1 MKAESCR
8 EWQESL
14 GAYALDNLPADE
26 RAGLQ
31 AHLEG
36 CAACRT
42 ELDSLT
48 SVAALLPLADPA
60 RFESTPAPD
69 PALGGAGRCR
79 DRVRAARGAGGAG
92 ASGLVSRSAPPSQ
105 PRRAV
110 LAILVLPG
118 GGESP
123 PEQHVT
129 FASLPSG
136 MEISA
141 NLIPHAF
148 GTEIHIVY
156 VQGAPSGALCRV
168 FVRARDGS
176 RLPGGVLPLPL
187 GRRFECRPQRR
198 PTISLARRRLASVLG
213 RSDVRRSRDRS
224 RAGGGPDPRNT
235 GGSQHDQAPAE
246 DRRVW
251 RSPPPHWSA
260 LVAAGC
266 VA

>member
-14 GAYALDNLPADE
+14 GAYALDNLLADE

-48 SVAALLPLADPA
+48 SVAALLPLADPD

-69 PALGGAGRCR
+69 PALAGRVVAAIGSER
-79 DRVRAARGAGGAG
+79 RVTRRRWRFRVGFSLGTAVAAAA
-92 ASGLVSRSAPPSQ
+92 
-105 PRRAV
+105 AV

-148 GTEIHIVY
+148 GTEIHMY

-176 RLPGGVLPLPL
+176 RLPAGSFRYRWGDDSNAVLSAALDLSRTAAL
-187 GRRFECRPQRR
+187 GIR
-198 PTISLARRRLASVLG
+198 VG
-213 RSDVRRSRDRS
+213 DR
-224 RAGGGPDPRNT
+224 T
-235 GGSQHDQAPAE
+235 FVAP
-246 DRRVW
+246 VT
-251 RSPPPHWSA
+251 
-260 LVAAGC
+260 AAGL
-266 VA
+266 AAGPIQGTQEEPT